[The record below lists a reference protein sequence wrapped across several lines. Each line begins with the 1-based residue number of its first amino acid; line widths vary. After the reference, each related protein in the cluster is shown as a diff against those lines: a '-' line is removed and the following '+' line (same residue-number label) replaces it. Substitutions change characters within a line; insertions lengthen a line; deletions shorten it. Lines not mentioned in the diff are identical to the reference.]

1 MNAHTQLH
9 IASKILNLTLE
20 EVNNIAQEYSNIY
33 IKLNGEVFIDI
44 ARLEQFLLADDIFLS
59 I

>member
-1 MNAHTQLH
+1 MNTHTQLY

-20 EVNNIAQEYSNIY
+20 EVNNIAQEYSNIC
-33 IKLNGEVFIDI
+33 IKLNGEIFIDI
-44 ARLEQFLLADDIFLS
+44 ARLDEFLLADDIFLS